1 MTVIYM
7 KIVIKINK
15 QKLNEIS
22 TPIVSELLVVEVV
35 FIIYLLLLFVL
46 LSLFLCV
53 EPTFVDTSGDL
64 TTFKFCIYSSKKELH
79 KQGLKMNAI

>member
-35 FIIYLLLLFVL
+35 FIIYLLLFVL

-53 EPTFVDTSGDL
+53 EPTFVDTSSDL
-64 TTFKFCIYSSKKELH
+64 TTFKFCIYSSKKELN